1 MEQNPENKKAAS
13 DVDLHVGAM
22 IRLRRVEIGMSQ
34 EKLADLIDVTYQQAA
49 KYERGIN
56 RVSAGKLYVIAKA
69 LDVPVSFFYDDIDED
84 APAGIDYA
92 LTSRANLETIRD
104 LMSVPDE
111 QATHLR
117 ASIKSCAKAYAQTS
131 EGAAA

>member
-1 MEQNPENKKAAS
+1 MEQNPENRKSAS
-13 DVDLHVGAM
+13 DADLHVGAM
-22 IRLRRVEIGMSQ
+22 IRLRRIEIGMSQ
-34 EKLADLIDVTYQQAA
+34 EKLAELIGVSYQQAA

-69 LDVPVSFFYDDIDED
+69 LGVEVQSFYDGIDE
-84 APAGIDYA
+84 ATPAGIDYA
-92 LTSRANLETIRD
+92 LTSRVNLETIRD

-111 QATHLR
+111 QAAHLR
-117 ASIKSCAKAYAQTS
+117 ASIKSCAKAYAATS